1 MSIDAVASSNTKT
14 FDFVS
19 IALAGNNNFN
29 FASTK
34 NRLRT
39 HQDKPADVDQQTSLT
54 RLHLFPFPTRRF
66 ALQQHPLNEPVM
78 VLNVKLSDQED
89 QLCVTVHPT
98 KTIDL

>member
-19 IALAGNNNFN
+19 IALAGNKILILPLF
-29 FASTK
+29 K

-39 HQDKPADVDQQTSLT
+39 HQGKPADVDPRTSLT

-66 ALQQHPLNEPVM
+66 VLQRHPSNEPVT
-78 VLNVKLSDQED
+78 VINAKLSD
-89 QLCVTVHPT
+89 
-98 KTIDL
+98 